1 MSNYQPAVEPPAL
14 YKLAAEWRVAIEAPL
29 FLSVPW
35 RKLPIPKG
43 DGHPV
48 LLLPGFMTPGASMG
62 PLARRLSKL
71 GYRAQTWG
79 EGLNLGTSPELMERL
94 VAKLEQLRNETGM
107 QVSLVGWSL
116 GGIMSRKLAV
126 KRPDLIRRV
135 IMLGSPV
142 HGTATSTRVGA
153 LMAVVEKTKKT
164 TVIKRKGTPIRPA
177 QCKVPIVSLFNR
189 FDAIA
194 NWKNCFETESEQAE
208 NIHVT
213 ASHFGFGVNPV
224 VMQVITDRLAEPR
237 SGFHPYHAP
246 EFAHAFIQSMVIN
259 P

>member
-1 MSNYQPAVEPPAL
+1 
-14 YKLAAEWRVAIEAPL
+14 
-29 FLSVPW
+29 
-35 RKLPIPKG
+35 
-43 DGHPV
+43 
-48 LLLPGFMTPGASMG
+48 
-62 PLARRLSKL
+62 
-71 GYRAQTWG
+71 
-79 EGLNLGTSPELMERL
+79 
-94 VAKLEQLRNETGM
+94 M
-107 QVSLVGWSL
+107 QVSLIGWSL

-153 LMAVVEKTKKT
+153 LMAMIEKTQKT

-194 NWKNCFETESEQAE
+194 NWKNCFETESELAE

-213 ASHFGFGVNPV
+213 ASLWFRSEPSRHAGDYRSTRGATKRVSPLPRAGICARLHPVNGHQP
-224 VMQVITDRLAEPR
+224 IKKAGSKARLLL
-237 SGFHPYHAP
+237 
-246 EFAHAFIQSMVIN
+246 
-259 P
+259 